1 MLLHFKFVILVL
13 FFCFQLD
20 AFFFSHL
27 GNLVVL
33 GPYLVELFLV
43 NGPDFF
49 FQVCFNIGVPSMC
62 VDYTLILQV

>member
-1 MLLHFKFVILVL
+1 MILVL
-13 FFCFQLD
+13 FICFQLD

-27 GNLVVL
+27 ENLVVS

-49 FQVCFNIGVPSMC
+49 FFKFA
-62 VDYTLILQV
+62 LILVSQACVLITL